1 MPVSRMKYI
10 HINVLVT
17 YVFIIICAKF
27 FKIKLI
33 KNNVAASWSAPLETL
48 YRVLAQKILCIQSN
62 LKEPSGSPTAAAGSP
77 VDSEPINTQ
86 PPPPATYLSPSLEF
100 YLLGQSAS

>member
-17 YVFIIICAKF
+17 YVFIIIYAKF

-62 LKEPSGSPTAAAGSP
+62 L
-77 VDSEPINTQ
+77 
-86 PPPPATYLSPSLEF
+86 
-100 YLLGQSAS
+100 